1 VTSYRDRRVLAIGGL
16 GFIGVNLVARLVDA
30 GARVTAV
37 TRDRAVHAEH
47 ARVLEAQGVVV
58 EEADIRD
65 AAAMAI
71 AVTGQEVI
79 FNLSGQSGA
88 VRSLED
94 PYTDLDINVRGNLVL
109 LEALR
114 EHNPQAKLVFV
125 GSRLQYGRVDAL
137 PVREDTRAEPLCLH
151 AVHKSAVEQYLG
163 VYRRLFG
170 LRSVVARVTNP
181 YGPGQPSSRT
191 AYGVINRLIHL
202 AIADQPLTI
211 YGDGTQ
217 QRDYLYVDDLVAA
230 LLLLGA
236 GDATDG
242 QTYNVGSGAG
252 IALVDVAKKVI
263 ALAGG
268 GTLRHVEWPALD
280 AIIETGDFVADVERL
295 RALGWQPAVSLDE
308 GLERTI
314 AFYRTRVA
322 S

>member
-1 VTSYRDRRVLAIGGL
+1 MTAYRNRRVLVVGGL
-16 GFIGVNLVARLVDA
+16 GFIGVNLVARLVET
-30 GARVTAV
+30 GAHVTAV
-37 TRDRAVHAEH
+37 TRDRSTHAEQV
-47 ARVLEAQGVVV
+47 AALEAQGVTVV
-58 EEADIRD
+58 EADIRD
-65 AAAMAI
+65 AAAMAL
-71 AVTGQEVI
+71 AVTGQAFV

-114 EHNPQAKLVFV
+114 AHNPQAKLVFV
-125 GSRLQYGRVDAL
+125 GSRLQYGRADAL
-137 PVREDTRAEPLCLH
+137 PVREDARPEPLCLH
-151 AVHKSAVEQYLG
+151 AVHKSTVEQYLG

-170 LRSVVARVTNP
+170 LRSVIARVTNP

-202 AIADQPLTI
+202 AIADQPLTV

-217 QRDYLYVDDLVAA
+217 QRDYLYVDDLASA

-236 GDATDG
+236 SDDTDG

-268 GTLRHVEWPALD
+268 GTVRHVEWPPLD
-280 AIIETGDFVADVERL
+280 AIIETGDFVADIERL

-314 AFYRTRVA
+314 AFYRARVA